1 MANALTICRIVLSL
15 VLLVPPALSPAFL
28 ALYAVAGMTDM
39 ADGFVAR
46 RTNTTSKL
54 GSKLDSIADLVLVVA
69 CLVKVLPV
77 IAVPMWL
84 RVWIAL
90 IIMVKMVNLISGLV
104 MERRLVMLHTAA
116 NKVAG
121 LVVFLVPLALP
132 FLDIAITAI
141 PACAIATFAAVQEGH
156 FIRTGR
162 VESIE

>member
-77 IAVPMWL
+77 ITVPMWL